1 MTETLISALVLCRGP
16 RCIGKTGDL
25 DPECRRCGG
34 MESEHWGVDP
44 VSLRGCVDEQ
54 DEHEHEREHEHD
66 ED

>member
-1 MTETLISALVLCRGP
+1 
-16 RCIGKTGDL
+16 
-25 DPECRRCGG
+25 